1 MPDMDELSNPIDKFA
16 SQVYSSDQQ
25 LIGTWNADNNNRV
38 AIDYNGLSP
47 HLVHA
52 LVATEDERF
61 YEHSGVDFI
70 ALGRAVVKRGVMGQA
85 SAGGGSTITQQLAK
99 QLFSEKAHSTV
110 ERLLQKPIEWIIAV
124 KLERYFTKEEIL
136 AMYFNYFDFLHNAVG
151 IKRAANVYFNKEPR
165 KLTVTES
172 AMLVGLCKNP
182 SMFNPLRHPERCLQ
196 RRNVVLMQMVKSGY
210 VTKDEY
216 KDLSQRPLGLHF
228 TRSKPVSGAGD
239 YFQAF
244 LRQYMMAKKPERENY
259 QSWQNRQF
267 VLDSIA
273 WEQDPLYGWCNKNT
287 KRNGEPYNV
296 NTDGLRIYTTI
307 DTRMQQ
313 YAEESVRKHV
323 GGYLQSQFNQAM
335 HYKKNAP
342 FSSNIS
348 RRTIKDILNRSCRQT
363 LRYQRLKEQ
372 GATPD

>member
-1 MPDMDELSNPIDKFA
+1 
-16 SQVYSSDQQ
+16 
-25 LIGTWNADNNNRV
+25 
-38 AIDYNGLSP
+38 
-47 HLVHA
+47 
-52 LVATEDERF
+52 
-61 YEHSGVDFI
+61 
-70 ALGRAVVKRGVMGQA
+70 MGQA

-110 ERLLQKPIEWIIAV
+110 RRLLQKPIEWIIAV

-165 KLTVTES
+165 KLTVTE
-172 AMLVGLCKNP
+172 AALLVGLCKNP

-210 VTKDEY
+210 VTKAEY
-216 KDLSQRPLGLHF
+216 AELSQRPLGVHF
-228 TRSKPVSGAGD
+228 TKPNPSMVRLIIPS
-239 YFQAF
+239 F
-244 LRQYMMAKKPERENY
+244 LASIHDGKKPERDNY
-259 QSWQNRQF
+259 EAWQARQF

-273 WEQDPLYGWCNKNT
+273 WEQDPLYGWCNKNM

-313 YAEESVRKHV
+313 YAEEAVRKHV
-323 GGYLQSQFNQAM
+323 GGYLQAQSTRQCAIKRMLLSHQISLTGLSNR
-335 HYKKNAP
+335 
-342 FSSNIS
+342 FSTVPVD
-348 RRTIKDILNRSCRQT
+348 RV
-363 LRYQRLKEQ
+363 
-372 GATPD
+372 